1 MGETMGALR
10 RLIEE
15 HRSNGFTFEGCMIAA
30 AVVTGIVVG
39 VSSLL
44 PT

>member
-1 MGETMGALR
+1 MGALR

-15 HRSNGFTFEGCMIAA
+15 HRSNRFTFEGSMITA
-30 AVVTGIVVG
+30 AVVIAILVG
-39 VSSLL
+39 VSTLL